1 MWSKILVCNHP
12 TNVLFHRGSNW
23 RQPPSSYHSTHCGA
37 PRWQGKYYQPGI
49 KAERKMNVGFFS
61 WTTPTIW
68 CSNKHTSTTPLTFH
82 VSQTPLTPG
91 SCYLNVAYLVFQDN
105 IWNGWHDSKLQFGY
119 SRDSILVLHLVDI
132 MQKVICVLYPTIHYT
147 FSFPVNLQVALFMD
161 LIYAFC
167 RCFYSKWHLLMICFN
182 SFSLI
187 H

>member
-1 MWSKILVCNHP
+1 MQPSHQCFVSQGLKLTTTSLVVPLNALWRPPVAGQILP
-12 TNVLFHRGSNW
+12 AWDKGR
-23 RQPPSSYHSTHCGA
+23 
-37 PRWQGKYYQPGI
+37 
-49 KAERKMNVGFFS
+49 RKRNVGFFS

-105 IWNGWHDSKLQFGY
+105 IWEISWNGWHDSKLQFGY

-132 MQKVICVLYPTIHYT
+132 MQKVICVLYPTMHYT

-167 RCFYSKWHLLMICFN
+167 RCFYSK
-182 SFSLI
+182 
-187 H
+187 